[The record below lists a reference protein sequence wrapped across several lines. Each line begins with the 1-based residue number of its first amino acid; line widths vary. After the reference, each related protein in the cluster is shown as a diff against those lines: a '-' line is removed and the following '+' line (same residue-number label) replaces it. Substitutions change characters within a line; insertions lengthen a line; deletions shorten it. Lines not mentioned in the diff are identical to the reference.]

1 MITLVTFPEFF
12 GSPSASPF
20 CIKAEYLLNLSKLP
34 WERQETN
41 DPRKFPKGKLPAIV
55 VGQHVIG
62 DSDNIRTYIEEQD
75 IDLEQGLSAVEK
87 GNARA
92 FIRMTEEH
100 MYFHQALDRWENPET
115 WAIIRDTYFAQIPKL
130 LRGVIT
136 SGLRKTFLKGMKA
149 QGLGRL
155 TPKERMA
162 RLEPDL
168 QAISVRLT
176 QTPFLFGDHPTAAD
190 ASVGA
195 MLFAMRCTPTET
207 LLKQRVH
214 SDAILSS
221 YVDRVHAALG

>member
-1 MITLVTFPEFF
+1 
-12 GSPSASPF
+12 
-20 CIKAEYLLNLSKLP
+20 
-34 WERQETN
+34 
-41 DPRKFPKGKLPAIV
+41 
-55 VGQHVIG
+55 
-62 DSDNIRTYIEEQD
+62 
-75 IDLEQGLSAVEK
+75 
-87 GNARA
+87 
-92 FIRMTEEH
+92 MTEEH

>member
-87 GNARA
+87 
-92 FIRMTEEH
+92 
-100 MYFHQALDRWENPET
+100 
-115 WAIIRDTYFAQIPKL
+115 
-130 LRGVIT
+130 
-136 SGLRKTFLKGMKA
+136 
-149 QGLGRL
+149 
-155 TPKERMA
+155 
-162 RLEPDL
+162 
-168 QAISVRLT
+168 
-176 QTPFLFGDHPTAAD
+176 
-190 ASVGA
+190 A
-195 MLFAMRCTPTET
+195 M
-207 LLKQRVH
+207 RVH
-214 SDAILSS
+214 SSA
-221 YVDRVHAALG
+221 